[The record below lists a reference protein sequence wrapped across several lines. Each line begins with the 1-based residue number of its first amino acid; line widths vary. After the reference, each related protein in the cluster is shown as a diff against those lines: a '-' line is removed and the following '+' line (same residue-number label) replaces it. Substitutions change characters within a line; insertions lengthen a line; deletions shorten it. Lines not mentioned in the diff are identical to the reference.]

1 MINIFLFVQYQY
13 LDNDFLSICVY
24 LPKSL
29 LSFYLKEE
37 LQFKKDCAV
46 LLNCA
51 SLDKKNSSALF

>member
-13 LDNDFLSICVY
+13 LDNDFLSIRVY

-51 SLDKKNSSALF
+51 SLDKQNSSALF